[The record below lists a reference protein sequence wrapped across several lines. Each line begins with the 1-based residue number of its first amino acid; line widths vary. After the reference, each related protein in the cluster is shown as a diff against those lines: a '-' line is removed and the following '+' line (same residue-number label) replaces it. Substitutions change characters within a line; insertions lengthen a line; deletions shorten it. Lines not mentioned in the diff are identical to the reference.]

1 MSAISERLPSRL
13 PRGKL
18 GRIGPLNV
26 LLAAGVV
33 ALAVVAYLTI
43 GTSKSA
49 TPTVRTATAARG
61 VVLSTVSATGTL
73 QSPAEVAVGFTS
85 SGTLISVKVHEGEHV
100 NRGQVLGRIDPTTA
114 SQSLRQA
121 EMAYALANAQYAQ
134 TVAGE
139 TPQQRRQD
147 ALSVTQAKQSIVNA
161 NGSLAAAE
169 RAVALDKRTSAASV
183 AQAQQQLRVDQGQEQ
198 VDLAQQKTDQATYAS
213 VDAANAAVA
222 ADKAQLATDQ
232 SKQQSDQLAQ
242 LNAQHQQSEDQAS
255 LTTAKA
261 DNNTSAINTYTSAVN
276 QDTNTLNVLAV
287 TLQQDGFAISAD
299 QSKLSTDQAS
309 ASALTA
315 DSKAIR
321 ADESKIAS
329 DHTQI
334 ASATTNQEST
344 SQRDQQSLVSAR
356 QQIASAKLGLNSTL
370 AGNAVKQA
378 PPTAAVLDSSRASV
392 MQAGINLA
400 NARKVFAQT
409 TARAPIDGVVASV
422 NGTVGTTVSG
432 GGNSTV
438 SSSSSSTS
446 GTGSGGSGGSSG
458 FVTLTQLTGMQ
469 VLASFSE
476 TDAAKLR
483 VGQPATV
490 TVDAEPNN
498 ELAAHVIA
506 ISPIAS
512 SSSSVV
518 TYDVT
523 FAVDRSAPQLKP
535 GMTAN
540 VDVVTA
546 ESDNVVHV
554 PTAAVNGSGSNA
566 TVTVLRNGKQ
576 TRIAVVAGLQGD
588 SSTAILSGLK
598 SGDSVVL
605 PSVSISATSGTGTG
619 LGGTSTT
626 SGTGGTLSGGGGR
639 GFGGGAFGG
648 GGFGG

>member
-13 PRGKL
+13 PRGRL

-73 QSPAEVAVGFTS
+73 QSPAQVAVGFTS

-169 RAVALDKRTSAASV
+169 RTVALDKRTSAASV

-198 VDLAQQKTDQATYAS
+198 IDLAQQKTDQGTYAT

-255 LTTAKA
+255 LATAKA
-261 DNNTSAINTYTSAVN
+261 DNNTSAIDTYTSAVN
-276 QDTNTLNVLAV
+276 QDTNTLNVLQV
-287 TLQQDGFAISAD
+287 TLQQDGFAITAD
-299 QSKLSTDQAS
+299 QSRLSADQAS

-321 ADESKIAS
+321 GDESKIAS

-334 ASATTNQEST
+334 ASAKTNQDST

-400 NARKVFAQT
+400 NARKVLAET

-438 SSSSSSTS
+438 SSSSSSS

-458 FVTLTQLTGMQ
+458 FVTLTQLSGMQ

-512 SSSSVV
+512 TSSSVV

-554 PTAAVNGSGSNA
+554 PTAAVNGSGANA

-598 SGDSVVL
+598 SGDAVVL
-605 PSVSISATSGTGTG
+605 PSVSIAATSGTGTG

-626 SGTGGTLSGGGGR
+626 SGTSGTLSGGGGR
-639 GFGGGAFGG
+639 GFGGGGFGG

>member
-13 PRGKL
+13 PRGRL

-73 QSPAEVAVGFTS
+73 QSPAQVAVGFTS

-169 RAVALDKRTSAASV
+169 RTVALDKRTSAASV

-198 VDLAQQKTDQATYAS
+198 IDLAQQKTDQGTYAT

-255 LTTAKA
+255 LATAKA
-261 DNNTSAINTYTSAVN
+261 DNNTSAIDTYTSAVN
-276 QDTNTLNVLAV
+276 QDTNTLNVLQV
-287 TLQQDGFAISAD
+287 TLQQDGFAITAD
-299 QSKLSTDQAS
+299 QSKLSSDQAS

-321 ADESKIAS
+321 GDESKIAS

-334 ASATTNQEST
+334 ASAKTNQDST

-378 PPTAAVLDSSRASV
+378 PPTAAVLDGSRASV

-400 NARKVFAQT
+400 NARKVLAQT

-438 SSSSSSTS
+438 SSSSSSS

-554 PTAAVNGSGSNA
+554 PTAAVNGSGANA

-598 SGDSVVL
+598 SGDSIVL
-605 PSVSISATSGTGTG
+605 PSVSLAATSGTGTG

-626 SGTGGTLSGGGGR
+626 SGTSGTLSGGSGR
-639 GFGGGAFGG
+639 VFGG
-648 GGFGG
+648 GGFGGGGFGG

>member
-13 PRGKL
+13 PRGRL

-33 ALAVVAYLTI
+33 ALAVVAYLTV

-73 QSPAEVAVGFTS
+73 QSPAQLSVGFTS

-100 NRGQVLGRIDPTTA
+100 HRGQVLGRIDPSTA
-114 SQSLRQA
+114 QQSLRQA

-134 TVAGE
+134 TVSGE

-147 ALSVTQAKQSIVNA
+147 ALSVTQAKQSIANA
-161 NGSLAAAE
+161 NTALGATE
-169 RAVALDKRTSAASV
+169 RTVALDRRTSAASV

-198 VDLAQQKTDQATYAS
+198 IDLAQQQKDETPYAT

-222 ADKAQLATDQ
+222 ADKTQLAADQ
-232 SKQQSDQLAQ
+232 SKQQSDQLTQ
-242 LNAQHQQSEDQAS
+242 LNAQHQQSADQAS
-255 LTTAKA
+255 LATAKA
-261 DNNTSAINTYTSAVN
+261 DNNTLAINAYTSAVN
-276 QDTNTLNVLAV
+276 QDQNTLNALQVTLALDGNAV
-287 TLQQDGFAISAD
+287 TAD

-321 ADESKIAS
+321 GDEAKIAG
-329 DHTQI
+329 DHTSI
-334 ASATTNQEST
+334 TSAKTNQEST

-370 AGNAVKQA
+370 VGNAVKQA
-378 PPTAAVLDSSRASV
+378 PPTAAVLESSRASV
-392 MQAGINLA
+392 LQAQINLA
-400 NARKVFAQT
+400 NARKTFAET
-409 TARAPIDGVVASV
+409 TARAPIAGVVAAV
-422 NGTVGTTVSG
+422 NGTVGTSVSG

-438 SSSSSSTS
+438 SSSSSSSVTGSGSS
-446 GTGSGGSGGSSG
+446 GTGSG

-476 TDAAKLR
+476 TDTAKLR

-490 TVDAEPNN
+490 TVDALPNN

-554 PTAAVNGSGSNA
+554 PTAAVTGSGANA

-588 SSTAILSGLK
+588 SSTAIVSGLK

-605 PSVSISATSGTGTG
+605 PSVSIATSGTGTG
-619 LGGTSTT
+619 LGTSTT
-626 SGTGGTLSGGGGR
+626 STGTGGTLSGGGGR
-639 GFGGGAFGG
+639 GFGGGGFGG

>member
-13 PRGKL
+13 PRGRL

-33 ALAVVAYLTI
+33 ALAVVAYLTV

-73 QSPAEVAVGFTS
+73 QSPAQLSVGFTS

-100 NRGQVLGRIDPTTA
+100 HRGQVLGRIDPSTA
-114 SQSLRQA
+114 QQSLRQA

-134 TVAGE
+134 TVSGE

-147 ALSVTQAKQSIVNA
+147 ALSVTQAKQSIANA
-161 NGSLAAAE
+161 NTALGATE
-169 RAVALDKRTSAASV
+169 RTVALDRRTSAASV

-198 VDLAQQKTDQATYAS
+198 IDLAQQQKDETPYAT

-222 ADKAQLATDQ
+222 ADKTQLAADQ
-232 SKQQSDQLAQ
+232 SKQQSDQLTQ
-242 LNAQHQQSEDQAS
+242 LNAQHQQSADQAS
-255 LTTAKA
+255 LATAKA
-261 DNNTSAINTYTSAVN
+261 DNNTLAINAYTSAVN
-276 QDTNTLNVLAV
+276 QDQNTLNALQVTLALDGNAV
-287 TLQQDGFAISAD
+287 TAD

-321 ADESKIAS
+321 GDEAKIAG
-329 DHTQI
+329 DHTSI
-334 ASATTNQEST
+334 TSAKTNQEST

-370 AGNAVKQA
+370 VGNAVKQA
-378 PPTAAVLDSSRASV
+378 PPTDAVLESSRASV
-392 MQAGINLA
+392 LQAQINLA
-400 NARKVFAQT
+400 NARKTFAET
-409 TARAPIDGVVASV
+409 TARAPIAGVVAAV
-422 NGTVGTTVSG
+422 NGTVGTSVSG

-438 SSSSSSTS
+438 SSSSSSSVTGSGSS
-446 GTGSGGSGGSSG
+446 GTGSG

-476 TDAAKLR
+476 TDTAKLR

-490 TVDAEPNN
+490 TVDALPNN

-554 PTAAVNGSGSNA
+554 PTAAVTGSGANA

-588 SSTAILSGLK
+588 SSTAIVSGLK

-605 PSVSISATSGTGTG
+605 PSVSIATSGTGTG
-619 LGGTSTT
+619 LGTSTT
-626 SGTGGTLSGGGGR
+626 STGTGGTLSGGGGR
-639 GFGGGAFGG
+639 GFGGGGFGG

>member
-13 PRGKL
+13 PRGRL

-33 ALAVVAYLTI
+33 ALAVVAYLTV

-73 QSPAEVAVGFTS
+73 QSPAQLSVGFTS

-100 NRGQVLGRIDPTTA
+100 HRGQVLGRIDPSTA
-114 SQSLRQA
+114 QQSLRQA

-147 ALSVTQAKQSIVNA
+147 ALSVTQAKQSVANA
-161 NGSLAAAE
+161 NAALAAAE
-169 RAVALDKRTSAASV
+169 RSVGLDKKTSASSV
-183 AQAQQQLRVDQGQEQ
+183 SQAQQQLRVDQGQEQ
-198 VDLAQQKTDQATYAS
+198 IDLAQQQKDETPYAT

-222 ADKAQLATDQ
+222 ADKTQLAADQ

-242 LNAQHQQSEDQAS
+242 LNAQHQQSADQAS
-255 LTTAKA
+255 LATAKA
-261 DNNTSAINTYTSAVN
+261 DNNTAAIAAYTSAVN
-276 QDTNTLNVLAV
+276 QDGNTLNVLQV
-287 TLQQDGFAISAD
+287 TLQQDGFAITAD

-321 ADESKIAS
+321 ADEAKIAS
-329 DHTQI
+329 DHTSI
-334 ASATTNQEST
+334 ASAQTNQQST

-378 PPTAAVLDSSRASV
+378 PPTAATLDGARASV
-392 MQAGINLA
+392 LQAQINLTT
-400 NARKVFAQT
+400 ARKTFAQT
-409 TARAPIDGVVASV
+409 TARAPIAGVVAAV

-438 SSSSSSTS
+438 SSSSSTS
-446 GTGSGGSGGSSG
+446 GTGSGGTGSSSG

-490 TVDAEPNN
+490 TVDALPND

-535 GMTAN
+535 GMSAN

-605 PSVSISATSGTGTG
+605 PSVSTSATSGTGTG

-639 GFGGGAFGG
+639 SFGGGGGFGG